1 MSAEKQNSVIKPM
14 PLWQSTLLFTIPGI
28 IFALLYVYLFDY
40 LMSAGVSHMRS
51 MITVSFVALGLIFVL
66 AMVLYRREGNVFT
79 IRRFMERMRIRRM
92 DGRAWLYTVL
102 GLIFNVSTYVGLLFT
117 AKWFAGQFD
126 LPTWALLPKE
136 AEPVVAA
143 YGLLLFRF
151 LLLLL
156 NVFGEEFLWRGYIL
170 PRQELQH
177 GKHAWWIHGLQW
189 TWFHILFKPWEIFM
203 LLPGCLAYGWICS
216 KTRNTTPGIIMH
228 LGLNGI
234 GVLMLALAVFGVTQ

>member
-1 MSAEKQNSVIKPM
+1 MRPETPNAVIKPM

-28 IFALLYVYLFDY
+28 IFAFLYVYLFDY
-40 LMSAGVSHMRS
+40 LISAGISHISS
-51 MITVSFVALGLIFVL
+51 MIGVSFVALGMIFVL

-79 IRRFMERMRIRRM
+79 VRRFKERMRIRRM
-92 DGRAWLYTVL
+92 DRRAWLYTVL
-102 GLIFNVSTYVGLLFT
+102 GMLFNIGTYVGLLFT

-126 LPTWALLPKE
+126 LPVWALLPKE
-136 AEPVVAA
+136 QESFIGA
-143 YGLLLFRF
+143 YGLLLSRF
-151 LLLLL
+151 ILLLL

-177 GKHAWWIHGLQW
+177 GRHAWWIHGLQW

-203 LLPGCLAYGWICS
+203 LLPGCLVYGWICS

-234 GVLMLALAVFGVTQ
+234 GVVMLALAVLGVIQ